1 VAEVRPDSMM
11 QDGLISVGRR
21 AWAWVGIFVISA
33 MAYALFAGLSGLVI
47 PLVVASVIG
56 ALFVPL
62 VGRLAG
68 FLPRKAAAGIVLLG
82 LLMVGFG
89 AVAVAINGVVDQGPE
104 IRQQLASGLDSIRE
118 LLDGL
123 GIDSPT
129 GEDAVE
135 SGEAAL
141 PDALPGITS
150 ALGSIFSSAG
160 AFLAGTAV
168 ALFFLFYLLADWR
181 TMTGWVGSHLGVPD
195 ELGDGAVEDAVWS
208 VRRYFYA
215 LTVTSLVTAV
225 VIGLTAAVVG
235 VPLAFSIALV
245 TFITSYVPYVGA
257 FVSGAFAVLIALGA
271 GGISDALIIL
281 AVILVVQM
289 VIQPILQNRMTASEL
304 DIHPVVSFGST
315 IVGGVFAGVLGAMLS
330 APLVAMIIKIRNRV
344 KHYEEHEA
352 RAATAGE
359 NTDAPVASEPS
370 LLGPSPSEAF
380 LGQQSHSDEQ
390 GNTD

>member
-1 VAEVRPDSMM
+1 
-11 QDGLISVGRR
+11 
-21 AWAWVGIFVISA
+21 
-33 MAYALFAGLSGLVI
+33 
-47 PLVVASVIG
+47 
-56 ALFVPL
+56 
-62 VGRLAG
+62 
-68 FLPRKAAAGIVLLG
+68 
-82 LLMVGFG
+82 
-89 AVAVAINGVVDQGPE
+89 
-104 IRQQLASGLDSIRE
+104 
-118 LLDGL
+118 
-123 GIDSPT
+123 
-129 GEDAVE
+129 
-135 SGEAAL
+135 
-141 PDALPGITS
+141 
-150 ALGSIFSSAG
+150 
-160 AFLAGTAV
+160 
-168 ALFFLFYLLADWR
+168 
-181 TMTGWVGSHLGVPD
+181 
-195 ELGDGAVEDAVWS
+195 LGDGAVEDAVWS